1 MLIFMVNLYTIFF
14 EIQTS
19 VLKGRLNLI
28 RDILN
33 MFIDVHVAF
42 LLAALSVL
50 FGITYTLGTF
60 LDHQTKKLLERKRSE
75 ESAATNAAIKA

>member
-1 MLIFMVNLYTIFF
+1 MLIFMVNLYTICF

-19 VLKGRLNLI
+19 VLKGRLDLI

-75 ESAATNAAIKA
+75 DSAATNAAIKA

>member
-1 MLIFMVNLYTIFF
+1 MVNLYTIFF
-14 EIQTS
+14 EILTS
-19 VLKGRLNLI
+19 VLKGRLDLI

-50 FGITYTLGTF
+50 FGITYTLGMF
-60 LDHQTKKLLERKRSE
+60 LDHQTKKLLEQKRSE
-75 ESAATNAAIKA
+75 ESEATNAAIKA